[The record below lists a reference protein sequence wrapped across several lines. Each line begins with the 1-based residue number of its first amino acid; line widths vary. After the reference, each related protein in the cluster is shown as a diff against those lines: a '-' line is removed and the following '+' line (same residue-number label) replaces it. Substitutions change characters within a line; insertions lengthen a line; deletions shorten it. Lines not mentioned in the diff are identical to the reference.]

1 LVYQTAMPDLDE
13 FALAKLAR
21 EMAMA
26 VRDHKEIFKD
36 FDITEESYYEITK
49 NEFYKRAKDQFA
61 IEWNSALSAT
71 DRVKV
76 ISASYLE
83 QMLPVLGAKA
93 TDPKENTGAAT
104 EIAKLFSRNA
114 GIGEGKTDGKSASE
128 RFIITINLGS
138 DTEGKPMVEKFDKSV
153 AIDVHDVGTAG
164 EAGVVVQLPAPAEDT
179 GPIDF
184 FDGIDDAG

>member
-1 LVYQTAMPDLDE
+1 MPDLDE

-26 VRDHKEIFKD
+26 VRSYKDIFADFEIS
-36 FDITEESYYEITK
+36 EEDYYQIEK
-49 NEFYKRAKDQFA
+49 NEFYKRAKAQFA

-71 DRVKV
+71 DRVKI

-93 TDPKENTGAAT
+93 TNPTENLGAAT

-114 GIGEGKTDGKSASE
+114 GIGEGKGDARSAAE
-128 RFIITINLGS
+128 RFVITINLGA
-138 DTEGKPMVEKFDKSV
+138 DTEGKPVIEKYDKSV
-153 AIDVHDVGTAG
+153 EIDANDVGTGGQSAQNQ
-164 EAGVVVQLPAPAEDT
+164 ANSAQNQANSAQMALPAP
-179 GPIDF
+179 
-184 FDGIDDAG
+184 DDDPLAGWE